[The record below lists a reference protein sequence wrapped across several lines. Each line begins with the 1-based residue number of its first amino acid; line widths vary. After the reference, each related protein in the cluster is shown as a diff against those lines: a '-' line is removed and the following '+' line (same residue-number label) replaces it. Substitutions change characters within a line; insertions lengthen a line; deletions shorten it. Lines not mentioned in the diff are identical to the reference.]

1 MPVTLQDVA
10 AAAGVSQATA
20 ARALNNY
27 GSVSAGAK
35 ERVLKAAADLGYE
48 TNHVA
53 QALRSGN
60 TRTVNFLPGNI
71 GAPFFARI
79 AHILS
84 GTLEEAGY
92 VLAVSSSY
100 EQVERERS
108 IIESMRARM
117 SPGLI
122 VAPAHR
128 DLHEHLQR
136 LQQRGTAVVAID
148 RSLAERGIDSITVDN
163 YALGTDA
170 AAHLITLGHRTIGLI
185 YDSDDIGST
194 PDRVR
199 GAAEAITATGGTV
212 VAVQAG
218 TDLDVATTRISE
230 RLAQSSTGPSAVI
243 AMDALMTEATISAI
257 RQLDLRIPTD
267 LSLVAVDDHSLAR
280 LLDPPLTVMAQ
291 PVDQIG
297 QDAAALMIRRLEDE
311 RIDEVVDLR
320 HRAELI
326 VRGSTARRD

>member
-1 MPVTLQDVA
+1 MPITLQDVA

-27 GSVSAGAK
+27 GSVSVGAK
-35 ERVLKAAADLGYE
+35 ERVLKAASELGYE

-84 GTLEEAGY
+84 GELEQAGY

-108 IIESMRARM
+108 IIHSMRARM

-136 LQQRGTAVVAID
+136 LQQRGTAVIAID
-148 RSLAERGIDSITVDN
+148 RSLAARGIDSITVDN
-163 YALGTDA
+163 YALGADA
-170 AAHLITLGHRTIGLI
+170 AAHLLELGHRRLGII
-185 YDSDDIGST
+185 YDTDDIGST
-194 PDRVR
+194 PDRIR
-199 GAAEAITATGGTV
+199 GAAETIATAGGTV
-212 VAVQAG
+212 VAMQVG
-218 TDLDVATTRISE
+218 TDLEISTTRIRE
-230 RLAQSSTGPSAVI
+230 RLEHSSVRPTALV
-243 AMDALMTEATISAI
+243 AMDAQMTEATIAAI
-257 RQLDLRIPTD
+257 REMGLRIPSD
-267 LSLVAVDDHSLAR
+267 VSLVAVDDQALAR

-297 QDAAALMIRRLEDE
+297 EDAAALMIRRLSGE
-311 RIDEVVDLR
+311 RTDEVVDLLR
-320 HRAELI
+320 RAELI
-326 VRGSTARRD
+326 VRGSTTWQD